1 MRELKHELQYELQ
14 HQLQYCGRAASRP
27 LSLFP
32 EKH

>member
-1 MRELKHELQYELQ
+1 MRELKYELQ
-14 HQLQYCGRAASRP
+14 HELQYCGRAASRP

>member
-1 MRELKHELQYELQ
+1 MRELRY
-14 HQLQYCGRAASRP
+14 QLQYQLLYCDRAASRP